1 MTVILSPLSPLTL
14 FITKKNRYKK
24 TYFFSMSLD
33 VTLHNADDTNEKKR
47 GKKMGEKKKC
57 IVRCA
62 YCTHERTGLFFFVFA
77 VQSALSEGSVRA
89 CVCGFS

>member
-1 MTVILSPLSPLTL
+1 MPVSMTVILSPLSPLTL

-47 GKKMGEKKKC
+47 GKKMGEKKK
-57 IVRCA
+57 VHRSMRLLHA
-62 YCTHERTGLFFFVFA
+62 
-77 VQSALSEGSVRA
+77 
-89 CVCGFS
+89 